1 MQAQAEY
8 KKVGFYYMKRKNLF
22 WGLGLLAGFLL
33 WTLLVSYVDV
43 QPIGPLGS
51 RVGFAWINRFVHDL
65 TGVHWWLYTL
75 TDWLSLI
82 PLGFA
87 AGFGLQGLAQW
98 ITRKHLRLVDR
109 SLWLLGGF
117 YGVVLGVF
125 LLFETLVINYRPVL
139 VEGVL
144 EASYPS
150 STTMLVLCVML
161 TARMHI
167 RHTAP
172 KWCNHLIGIFTVC
185 MVIGR
190 LVSGVHWITDII
202 GGILLSGGLVKIY
215 GFVLDAVAGA
225 SPRPTFVVEN

>member
-1 MQAQAEY
+1 MN
-8 KKVGFYYMKRKNLF
+8 RKNLF
-22 WGLGLLAGFLL
+22 WGLGLLAGFLF
-33 WTLLVSYVDV
+33 WTLLIHYVDAK
-43 QPIGPLGS
+43 PIGPLGS
-51 RVGFAWINRFVHDL
+51 RVGFAWINGFVHDL

-98 ITRKHLRLVDR
+98 ITRKHLGLVDR

-125 LLFETLVINYRPVL
+125 LLFETVVINYRPVL
-139 VEGVL
+139 VESVL

-167 RHTAP
+167 RHTVP
-172 KWCNHLIGIFTVC
+172 KWCNHLIGIFTAC
-185 MVIGR
+185 MVLGR
-190 LVSGVHWITDII
+190 LVSGVHWVTDII

-215 GFVLDAVAGA
+215 GFMLVGVAGT